1 MMALGADPDARQAVV
16 AHFDYLPASQVEQIV
31 ERYATELRLAKLRE
45 NPRVMRLA
53 RMAVGK
59 SVFWDYPA
67 MSRAGRCYLQSAD
80 IYRAREVLEQP
91 KAAWRLANRDGMPVV
106 TRVR

>member
-1 MMALGADPDARQAVV
+1 MALGPDPDALQAVV
-16 AHFDYLPASQVEQIV
+16 AHFDYLPASLVVQVV
-31 ERYATELRLAKLRE
+31 ERYATEVRLAKLRE

-59 SVFWDYPA
+59 SVFWDYPV

-80 IYRAREVLEQP
+80 IYRAREVLENP
-91 KAAWRLANRDGMPVV
+91 KATWRIKHRDGMPVV
-106 TRVR
+106 TRLR